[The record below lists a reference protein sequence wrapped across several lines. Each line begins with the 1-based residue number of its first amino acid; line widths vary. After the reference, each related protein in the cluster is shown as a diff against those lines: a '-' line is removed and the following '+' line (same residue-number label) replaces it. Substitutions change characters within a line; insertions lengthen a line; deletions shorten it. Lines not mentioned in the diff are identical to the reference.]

1 MAGSASATESAGA
14 GVEGLARR
22 HSSFSSLRNT
32 HSLSPVARYSTRCA
46 SHWPALQSR
55 WWSTTLA
62 SRHLPSYP
70 SGWCHRD
77 KSRPTREGPSWGQG
91 PDEASAASAAAAAST
106 ASRMDETTPA
116 AQSSASSEDSRGVG
130 GDAGGGVS
138 GLPSSSASSVVSAC
152 EGTGVS
158 GLPSSS
164 ASSVVSA
171 CEGTR
176 SVRAAAESLP
186 ATATTARCTHLSTAA
201 LHSVR
206 VTWSIHSSYCDLLS
220 ALFFS
225 LSMYSFVSLW
235 LSR

>member
-1 MAGSASATESAGA
+1 MAAD
-14 GVEGLARR
+14 L
-22 HSSFSSLRNT
+22 SL
-32 HSLSPVARYSTRCA
+32 HDPV
-46 SHWPALQSR
+46 
-55 WWSTTLA
+55 
-62 SRHLPSYP
+62 
-70 SGWCHRD
+70 
-77 KSRPTREGPSWGQG
+77 
-91 PDEASAASAAAAAST
+91 
-106 ASRMDETTPA
+106 
-116 AQSSASSEDSRGVG
+116 
-130 GDAGGGVS
+130 
-138 GLPSSSASSVVSAC
+138 VV
-152 EGTGVS
+152 T
-158 GLPSSS
+158 SSS

-176 SVRAAAESLP
+176 SLRAAAESLP